1 MDKQQIAQ
9 ILDEMAVLS
18 DLAGEN
24 PFKGRAYAKA
34 ARIVLEMTDDLNE
47 LVESGKLTSIDG
59 IGDRIAEKITELMR
73 TGKLKSYEK
82 LRASIPDGVI
92 EMLAIPG
99 LGPKRARQIW
109 MEGVTSVR
117 ELELMCTRH
126 LLEKMPGFGRKMEEK
141 ILEGIE
147 SLKKYAGSWLLAEAY
162 AEAAKLHK
170 EIESWPETDRAAIA
184 GSIRRHKE
192 VVRDIDILVST
203 KKPAK
208 VMEKFVALKGV
219 EKVVQKGATKSEV
232 ILKSGIQCDLRAV
245 TDAEYPFAL
254 YYFTGSK
261 EHNVR
266 MRSLAKDRG
275 LKLSEYGLFKG
286 DSKSS
291 IACRDEAAI
300 FRAFGLE
307 YIEPE
312 LREDTGEI
320 EAAAKPGTVRCR
332 AGGKLPNLVQP
343 SDIRGVVH
351 VHTTYTDG
359 NASLSDVAK
368 CVRSDGYKYVV
379 ICDHSQAVSIAG
391 GMKPEAVRRQHREID
406 RLNDGFKDFRI
417 FKGIE
422 VDILKDGHLDYDDEL
437 LSKFDVV
444 IAAVHSNFNMD
455 EATMTKRIVGT
466 MSNPHVDIL
475 AHPTSRLLLARE
487 AYHVDLKAVID
498 AAAEY
503 GTAMEINGHPQR
515 LDLDWRW
522 CKYAKGKGVK
532 ISIGCD
538 AHNLDGIGHTLFGVW
553 TARKGWLEKRD
564 VLNCLGSSD
573 FGKHFERRAP

>member
-1 MDKQQIAQ
+1 MDKQKISQ
-9 ILDEMAVLS
+9 ILEEMAVFS
-18 DLAGEN
+18 DLVGEN

-34 ARIVLEMTDDLNE
+34 ARVVLEMTDDLNE
-47 LVESGKLTSIDG
+47 LVESGSLTSIDG
-59 IGDRIAEKITELMR
+59 IGDKIAEKITELVK
-73 TGKLKSYEK
+73 TGRLKSYEK

-99 LGPKRARQIW
+99 LGPKRARFIW
-109 MEGVTSVR
+109 EQGVTSIR
-117 ELELMCTRH
+117 ELGLMCTRH

-162 AEAAKLHK
+162 AEAVKLHK
-170 EIESWPETDRAAIA
+170 EIESWPETGRAAIA

-192 VVRDIDILVST
+192 VVKDIDILVST

-219 EKVVQKGATKSEV
+219 EKVVQEGKTKSEV

-320 EAAAKPGTVRCR
+320 EAAAN
-332 AGGKLPNLVQP
+332 GKLPKLVSP
-343 SDIRGVVH
+343 SDIRGIVH

-359 NASLSDVAK
+359 NASLSDVAERVK
-368 CVRSDGYKYVV
+368 ADGYGYVV
-379 ICDHSQAVSIAG
+379 ICDHSQAVAIAG
-391 GMKPEAVRRQHREID
+391 GMKPESVLRQHREID
-406 RLNDGFKDFRI
+406 RLNSGSDDFRI

-422 VDILKDGHLDYDDEL
+422 VDILKDGRLDFDDML

-444 IAAVHSNFNMD
+444 IAAIHSNFNMD

-553 TARKGWLEKRD
+553 TARKGWLEKKD
-564 VLNCLGSSD
+564 VLNCLSSAD
-573 FGKHFERRAP
+573 FKRHFERRRAP